1 MTYTDLH
8 TSRGTFGIRRHGDHG
23 PQVICL
29 HGFPDDASTYDT
41 LAAHLADAGHRVTA
55 VNLRGY
61 APSTRQGPLDVNTL
75 VEDLLTIAEHLS
87 PHEPIHFVGHDY
99 GAQLAYAAMAR
110 APHRFASAVL
120 FAGAHPAYV
129 QRNARR
135 SLRQLWAS
143 RYIIFFQLGGFADR
157 RVARN
162 DFAYIDTLWRR
173 WAPTFTPPAAH
184 LTHVKRTLAASMP
197 APIAMYRAGGF
208 SVPRQPIAV
217 PTLYITGSNDGCALP
232 QLAAGQDALFTTR
245 YHAETWPDTGHFP
258 HLEHP
263 GRAARTTLDWIKQHT

>member
-1 MTYTDLH
+1 MAYTELQ
-8 TSRGTFGIRRHGDHG
+8 TARGTFGVRQHGSHG

-41 LAAHLADAGHRVTA
+41 LAADLAAAGHRVTA

-61 APSTRQGPLDVNTL
+61 APSTVQGPLDMDTL
-75 VEDLLTIAEHLS
+75 VDDLLTIAEQLS
-87 PHEPIHFVGHDY
+87 PHEPIHFIGHDY
-99 GAQLAYAAMAR
+99 GAQLAYPAMAR
-110 APHRFASAVL
+110 SPYRFASAVL

-157 RVARN
+157 RVARD
-162 DFAYIDTLWRR
+162 DFAYVDSLWRR
-173 WAPTFTPPAAH
+173 WAPAFTPPAAH

-197 APIAMYRAGGF
+197 APVAMYRASGF
-208 SVPRQPIAV
+208 SVPPHPIAV
-217 PTLYITGSNDGCALP
+217 PTLYITGDNDGCALP
-232 QLAAGQDALFTTR
+232 HLAAGQEALFTAR
-245 YHAETWPDTGHFP
+245 YQPETWTNTGHFP
-258 HLEHP
+258 HLEQP
-263 GRAARTTLDWIKQHT
+263 GRAAKATLDWISQHT